1 MKKRNVIH
9 QVEELHAALRHLFRK
24 NYEDYFP
31 AGISPMESKFIG
43 YVGTHQDEGGVISRD
58 LLQAFGLRKP
68 TVSETIASLIR
79 KGYMQFV
86 KDREDGRMKSIVLTE
101 KGQEYFALVTPI
113 IEGFDGSFDD
123 VLTKKEAEQFE
134 ATCQK
139 LLAAIRERSK
149 KK

>member
-9 QVEELHAALRHLFRK
+9 RIEEVHAALRCLFRK

-31 AGISPMESKFIG
+31 SGISPMEGKFIG
-43 YVGTHQDEGGVISRD
+43 YVGTHQDDGGVISKD
-58 LLQAFGLRKP
+58 LIQAFGLRKP
-68 TVSETIASLIR
+68 TVSETLSSLIN

-86 KDREDGRMKSIVLTE
+86 KNREDGRMKSIVLTE
-101 KGQEYFALVTPI
+101 KGQEYFSIVTPI

-123 VLTKKEAEQFE
+123 ILTKEENEQLE
-134 ATCQK
+134 NICQK
-139 LLAAIRERSK
+139 LLDAIQERSK